1 MYHLLPVQSGKEKK
15 KKNNNIQS
23 PLFDFSADIGQ
34 DPEQI
39 ILEGCLDAHDRK
51 RSLKIITLMVK
62 RPNACATLTTY
73 NQQKRERKRD
83 YSPKDPQQKTAM
95 TTFCPREQEGRG
107 TVGSSSAAPY
117 GHVVY
122 RPRKNILGNMLD
134 IPHLAGGPVICS
146 PRSRYSSVYG
156 TGLWRYGTVPAVLA
170 LDPDPRSDER
180 QTQMIQA
187 KRHST
192 MGNILVMSLHSWA
205 EYCKF

>member
-15 KKNNNIQS
+15 KNNNNIQS

-83 YSPKDPQQKTAM
+83 YSPKDPQY
-95 TTFCPREQEGRG
+95 
-107 TVGSSSAAPY
+107 VSSKHPVLMIFFFLFIFIFIFFLS
-117 GHVVY
+117 
-122 RPRKNILGNMLD
+122 ILYHM
-134 IPHLAGGPVICS
+134 
-146 PRSRYSSVYG
+146 
-156 TGLWRYGTVPAVLA
+156 
-170 LDPDPRSDER
+170 
-180 QTQMIQA
+180 
-187 KRHST
+187 
-192 MGNILVMSLHSWA
+192 
-205 EYCKF
+205 